1 VYSERGAQQ
10 RRDGEKRAR
19 HVSLHQLRYKQ
30 KKVPYILYSNC
41 IDTRG
46 YSMMASLDEEITAR
60 KSPTPHPLCGLS
72 QEKVIALAS
81 LGVPLVGGLCQN
93 PKRVD
98 GELVKCGCPVG
109 EHPSGGTVTTAPFT
123 ISHVIEG
130 FHSYLT
136 KLTSTQ
142 LLLLF

>member
-1 VYSERGAQQ
+1 
-10 RRDGEKRAR
+10 
-19 HVSLHQLRYKQ
+19 
-30 KKVPYILYSNC
+30 
-41 IDTRG
+41 
-46 YSMMASLDEEITAR
+46 MMASLDEEITAR
-60 KSPTPHPLCGLS
+60 KLPTPHPCGLS
-72 QEKVIALAS
+72 QEKVQYWHEN
-81 LGVPLVGGLCQN
+81 GVPVVGGLCQN

-109 EHPSGGTVTTAPFT
+109 EHPSGGTVTTSPFT
-123 ISHVIEG
+123 ISHIIEV